1 MNIKERSNA
10 ALTDMLI
17 DILLIILSF
26 KDREMEYT
34 RIEIIRVNIE
44 TTKADL
50 IIYLLSPSIH
60 IAFVHH

>member
-26 KDREMEYT
+26 KDRETEYT

-44 TTKADL
+44 TTKANL
-50 IIYLLSPSIH
+50 IIYLLSSSIH

>member
-26 KDREMEYT
+26 KDRETEYA

-44 TTKADL
+44 TTKANL
-50 IIYLLSPSIH
+50 SIYLLSPSTH
-60 IAFVHH
+60 ITFTHH